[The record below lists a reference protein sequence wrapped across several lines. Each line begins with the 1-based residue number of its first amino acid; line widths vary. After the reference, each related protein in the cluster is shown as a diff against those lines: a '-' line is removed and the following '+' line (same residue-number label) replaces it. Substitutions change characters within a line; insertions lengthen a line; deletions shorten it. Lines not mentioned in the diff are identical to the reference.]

1 MLNDLNNS
9 KTILLN
15 NKLDY
20 SNYNVKTYT
29 FNKDKFLNICN
40 NNIYNSL
47 ENIESLYLLNN
58 FKIKYKDI
66 NRFKFNVS
74 GSIIIKIY
82 FKSINRYM
90 ELIRSYIFLYDILS
104 NQENQIIKKFRER
117 TPAFYLLPRIEI
129 NGEIYEIDENSDIN
143 FIINTNISIEKI
155 DYEKIKKNKLKTMY
169 KNLKDDYC
177 VVCYNIIDT
186 SHINNKVCKNGHCL
200 CDICFTQIDDKIQ
213 CCYCKQIYKN

>member
-9 KTILLN
+9 KIILLN
-15 NKLDY
+15 NKIDY

-29 FNKDKFLNICN
+29 YTKDKFINICN
-40 NNIYNSL
+40 NNIYSAL
-47 ENIESLYLLNN
+47 ENIENLYLLNY

-66 NRFKFNVS
+66 NRFKFKVS

-129 NGEIYEIDENSDIN
+129 SGEIYEIDENSDIN
-143 FIINTNISIEKI
+143 FIIHTNISIEKI

-186 SHINNKVCKNGHCL
+186 SNINNKVCKNGHCV
-200 CDICFTQIDDKIQ
+200 CDICFNQIEDKNQ